1 MRKESYLFIGVIF
14 LVGIAGFNLDAQTG
28 PSLDFVGKDAPVAK
42 PGSKVNKYR
51 DLELTIKIRRLLSE
65 DPDLGQLN
73 IGVSVRD
80 GVLRLW
86 GPVPSV
92 EKTQK
97 ALAKVGTVKLLFDV
111 NVAAGR
117 IVVWVAGVFVPRLSA
132 RHAFPRTLHIVARFF
147 DLFVFVAGRADRH
160 ALRAVITTVLC
171 TRASGIHRES
181 QRPQKAEAGT
191 AGNEE

>member
-1 MRKESYLFIGVIF
+1 MRKVSYLFIGVIF

-111 NVAAGR
+111 KSDLYL
-117 IVVWVAGVFVPRLSA
+117 GVIEDIPLPIF
-132 RHAFPRTLHIVARFF
+132 IK
-147 DLFVFVAGRADRH
+147 D
-160 ALRAVITTVLC
+160 
-171 TRASGIHRES
+171 
-181 QRPQKAEAGT
+181 
-191 AGNEE
+191 

>member
-1 MRKESYLFIGVIF
+1 VRKVSYLFIGVIF

-97 ALAKVGTVKLLFDV
+97 ALVKVGTVKLLFDV
-111 NVAAGR
+111 KSDLYL
-117 IVVWVAGVFVPRLSA
+117 GVIEDIPPPIF
-132 RHAFPRTLHIVARFF
+132 IK
-147 DLFVFVAGRADRH
+147 D
-160 ALRAVITTVLC
+160 
-171 TRASGIHRES
+171 
-181 QRPQKAEAGT
+181 
-191 AGNEE
+191 

>member
-1 MRKESYLFIGVIF
+1 VRKESYLFIGVIF

-111 NVAAGR
+111 KSDLYL
-117 IVVWVAGVFVPRLSA
+117 GVIEDIPPPIF
-132 RHAFPRTLHIVARFF
+132 IK
-147 DLFVFVAGRADRH
+147 D
-160 ALRAVITTVLC
+160 
-171 TRASGIHRES
+171 
-181 QRPQKAEAGT
+181 
-191 AGNEE
+191 

>member
-1 MRKESYLFIGVIF
+1 MRKVSYLFIGVIF

-111 NVAAGR
+111 KSDLYL
-117 IVVWVAGVFVPRLSA
+117 GVIEDIPAPIF
-132 RHAFPRTLHIVARFF
+132 IK
-147 DLFVFVAGRADRH
+147 D
-160 ALRAVITTVLC
+160 
-171 TRASGIHRES
+171 
-181 QRPQKAEAGT
+181 
-191 AGNEE
+191 

>member
-1 MRKESYLFIGVIF
+1 MRKVSYLFIGVIF

-111 NVAAGR
+111 KSDLYL
-117 IVVWVAGVFVPRLSA
+117 GVIEDIPPPIF
-132 RHAFPRTLHIVARFF
+132 IK
-147 DLFVFVAGRADRH
+147 D
-160 ALRAVITTVLC
+160 
-171 TRASGIHRES
+171 
-181 QRPQKAEAGT
+181 
-191 AGNEE
+191 

>member
-1 MRKESYLFIGVIF
+1 VRKVSYLFFGVIF

-111 NVAAGR
+111 KSDLYL
-117 IVVWVAGVFVPRLSA
+117 GVIEDIPPPIF
-132 RHAFPRTLHIVARFF
+132 IK
-147 DLFVFVAGRADRH
+147 D
-160 ALRAVITTVLC
+160 
-171 TRASGIHRES
+171 
-181 QRPQKAEAGT
+181 
-191 AGNEE
+191 

>member
-1 MRKESYLFIGVIF
+1 VRKVSYLFIGVIF

-42 PGSKVNKYR
+42 PGSKVNKFR

-111 NVAAGR
+111 KSDLYL
-117 IVVWVAGVFVPRLSA
+117 GVIED
-132 RHAFPRTLHIVARFF
+132 FPPPIFIK
-147 DLFVFVAGRADRH
+147 D
-160 ALRAVITTVLC
+160 
-171 TRASGIHRES
+171 
-181 QRPQKAEAGT
+181 
-191 AGNEE
+191 

>member
-1 MRKESYLFIGVIF
+1 MRKVSYLFIGVIF

-28 PSLDFVGKDAPVAK
+28 PSLDFVGKDAPLAK

-111 NVAAGR
+111 KSDLYL
-117 IVVWVAGVFVPRLSA
+117 GVIEDIPPPIF
-132 RHAFPRTLHIVARFF
+132 IK
-147 DLFVFVAGRADRH
+147 D
-160 ALRAVITTVLC
+160 
-171 TRASGIHRES
+171 
-181 QRPQKAEAGT
+181 
-191 AGNEE
+191 

>member
-1 MRKESYLFIGVIF
+1 MRKVSYLFIGVIF

-28 PSLDFVGKDAPVAK
+28 PSLDFVGKDALVAK

-111 NVAAGR
+111 KSDLYL
-117 IVVWVAGVFVPRLSA
+117 GVIEDIPPPIF
-132 RHAFPRTLHIVARFF
+132 IK
-147 DLFVFVAGRADRH
+147 D
-160 ALRAVITTVLC
+160 
-171 TRASGIHRES
+171 
-181 QRPQKAEAGT
+181 
-191 AGNEE
+191 

>member
-1 MRKESYLFIGVIF
+1 MRKVSYLFIGVIF
-14 LVGIAGFNLDAQTG
+14 LVGIAGFYLDAHTG

-111 NVAAGR
+111 KSDLYL
-117 IVVWVAGVFVPRLSA
+117 GVIEDIPPPIF
-132 RHAFPRTLHIVARFF
+132 IK
-147 DLFVFVAGRADRH
+147 D
-160 ALRAVITTVLC
+160 
-171 TRASGIHRES
+171 
-181 QRPQKAEAGT
+181 
-191 AGNEE
+191 

>member
-1 MRKESYLFIGVIF
+1 MRKVSYLFIGVIF

-97 ALAKVGTVKLLFDV
+97 AIAKVGTVKLLFDV
-111 NVAAGR
+111 KSDLYL
-117 IVVWVAGVFVPRLSA
+117 GVIEDIPPPIF
-132 RHAFPRTLHIVARFF
+132 IK
-147 DLFVFVAGRADRH
+147 D
-160 ALRAVITTVLC
+160 
-171 TRASGIHRES
+171 
-181 QRPQKAEAGT
+181 
-191 AGNEE
+191 

>member
-1 MRKESYLFIGVIF
+1 MRKVSYLFIGVIF

-111 NVAAGR
+111 KSDLYL
-117 IVVWVAGVFVPRLSA
+117 GVIEDIPPPIFLK
-132 RHAFPRTLHIVARFF
+132 
-147 DLFVFVAGRADRH
+147 D
-160 ALRAVITTVLC
+160 
-171 TRASGIHRES
+171 
-181 QRPQKAEAGT
+181 
-191 AGNEE
+191 

>member
-1 MRKESYLFIGVIF
+1 MRKVSYLFIGVIF

-42 PGSKVNKYR
+42 LGSKVNKYR

-111 NVAAGR
+111 KSDLYL
-117 IVVWVAGVFVPRLSA
+117 GVIEDIPPPIF
-132 RHAFPRTLHIVARFF
+132 IK
-147 DLFVFVAGRADRH
+147 D
-160 ALRAVITTVLC
+160 
-171 TRASGIHRES
+171 
-181 QRPQKAEAGT
+181 
-191 AGNEE
+191 

>member
-1 MRKESYLFIGVIF
+1 VRKVSYLFIGVIF

-65 DPDLGQLN
+65 DPDLSQLN

-111 NVAAGR
+111 KSDLYL
-117 IVVWVAGVFVPRLSA
+117 GVIEDIPPPIF
-132 RHAFPRTLHIVARFF
+132 IK
-147 DLFVFVAGRADRH
+147 D
-160 ALRAVITTVLC
+160 
-171 TRASGIHRES
+171 
-181 QRPQKAEAGT
+181 
-191 AGNEE
+191 

>member
-1 MRKESYLFIGVIF
+1 MRKVSYLFIGVIF

-28 PSLDFVGKDAPVAK
+28 PSLDFVVKEAPVAK
-42 PGSKVNKYR
+42 PNAKVNKYR

-111 NVAAGR
+111 KSDLYL
-117 IVVWVAGVFVPRLSA
+117 GVIEDIPPPIF
-132 RHAFPRTLHIVARFF
+132 IK
-147 DLFVFVAGRADRH
+147 D
-160 ALRAVITTVLC
+160 
-171 TRASGIHRES
+171 
-181 QRPQKAEAGT
+181 
-191 AGNEE
+191 

>member
-1 MRKESYLFIGVIF
+1 MRKVSYLFLGVIS

-28 PSLDFVGKDAPVAK
+28 PSLDFAGKDTPIAK
-42 PGSKVNKYR
+42 PDSKVNKYR

-92 EKTQK
+92 QKTQK
-97 ALAKVGTVKLLFDV
+97 ALAKVGTVKLVFDV
-111 NVAAGR
+111 KSDLYL
-117 IVVWVAGVFVPRLSA
+117 GVIEDIPTPIF
-132 RHAFPRTLHIVARFF
+132 IK
-147 DLFVFVAGRADRH
+147 D
-160 ALRAVITTVLC
+160 
-171 TRASGIHRES
+171 
-181 QRPQKAEAGT
+181 
-191 AGNEE
+191 

>member
-1 MRKESYLFIGVIF
+1 MRKVSYLFIGVIF

-28 PSLDFVGKDAPVAK
+28 PSLDFVVKEAPVAK
-42 PGSKVNKYR
+42 PNAKVNKYR

-65 DPDLGQLN
+65 DPDLGQPN

-111 NVAAGR
+111 KSDLYL
-117 IVVWVAGVFVPRLSA
+117 GVIEDIPAPIF
-132 RHAFPRTLHIVARFF
+132 IK
-147 DLFVFVAGRADRH
+147 D
-160 ALRAVITTVLC
+160 
-171 TRASGIHRES
+171 
-181 QRPQKAEAGT
+181 
-191 AGNEE
+191 

>member
-1 MRKESYLFIGVIF
+1 MRKVSYLFIGVIF

-80 GVLRLW
+80 GVIRLW

-111 NVAAGR
+111 KSDLYL
-117 IVVWVAGVFVPRLSA
+117 GVIEDIPPPIF
-132 RHAFPRTLHIVARFF
+132 IK
-147 DLFVFVAGRADRH
+147 D
-160 ALRAVITTVLC
+160 
-171 TRASGIHRES
+171 
-181 QRPQKAEAGT
+181 
-191 AGNEE
+191 